1 MRIWSYEA
9 LPSWKIIV
17 WVTQLFSHATAIT
30 FGLRVLVSTK
40 RQYYLLSL
48 RYNPIFNTKR
58 KLQDKTWFCD
68 LLPLLSLP

>member
-30 FGLRVLVSTK
+30 LGLGVLVITK
-40 RQYYLLSL
+40 RQYYLFSL
-48 RYNPIFNTKR
+48 TYSQIFNPKGNF
-58 KLQDKTWFCD
+58 KTVERANA
-68 LLPLLSLP
+68 

>member
-1 MRIWSYEA
+1 MRILSDQA

-30 FGLRVLVSTK
+30 FGLRVLVTTK

-48 RYNPIFNTKR
+48 RCGTIFNTEVNFR
-58 KLQDKTWFCD
+58 NETWVCRA
-68 LLPLLSLP
+68 

>member
-17 WVTQLFSHATAIT
+17 WVTQLFSHATAII
-30 FGLRVLVSTK
+30 FGLRVLVTTK

-48 RYNPIFNTKR
+48 RYDQIFKASSSYCCAATVSN
-58 KLQDKTWFCD
+58 LIAY
-68 LLPLLSLP
+68 LL

>member
-40 RQYYLLSL
+40 QQYYLFSL
-48 RYNPIFNTKR
+48 RYDPIFNAKGNF
-58 KLQDKTWFCD
+58 KDETWFC
-68 LLPLLSLP
+68 

>member
-17 WVTQLFSHATAIT
+17 WMTQLFSHATAII
-30 FGLRVLVSTK
+30 FGLLILVTTK

-48 RYNPIFNTKR
+48 RYDPIFN
-58 KLQDKTWFCD
+58 
-68 LLPLLSLP
+68 PSIS

>member
-30 FGLRVLVSTK
+30 LGLRVLVTTK
-40 RQYYLLSL
+40 QQYYLLSL
-48 RYNPIFNTKR
+48 RYDLIFNTKGNF
-58 KLQDKTWFCD
+58 KDETWFC
-68 LLPLLSLP
+68 

>member
-9 LPSWKIIV
+9 LPSGKIIV

-30 FGLRVLVSTK
+30 LDLGVLVITK

-48 RYNPIFNTKR
+48 RYGKIFN
-58 KLQDKTWFCD
+58 
-68 LLPLLSLP
+68 LSRTI